1 MDRWEQSLLRRQ
13 LYVSLVH
20 LMNADEDNAIASI
33 ETKASG
39 KFVSRKG
46 NASMQ
51 HNSARKV
58 IPLNDEE
65 LLKSSSSSF
74 THFPN
79 GGGLRDIRRSYV
91 RERFATPEDLAKPEL
106 GREQLGVPAPP
117 SIPFSV
123 ENSVQSGGSTPVA
136 CMGKHGRRWWGIA
149 GRFRSSA

>member
-1 MDRWEQSLLRRQ
+1 
-13 LYVSLVH
+13 
-20 LMNADEDNAIASI
+20 MNADEDNAIASI

-117 SIPFSV
+117 PWHFPKFLVFDEQWTYIRLATPLRTQSIL
-123 ENSVQSGGSTPVA
+123 ND
-136 CMGKHGRRWWGIA
+136 
-149 GRFRSSA
+149 